1 MDKENNS
8 GKPFINE
15 KIRKKPINTRRL
27 FKRTATTA
35 VMAVFFGV
43 IACLTI
49 LLMEPVIN
57 KLVNPEKVTRVSFP
71 EEEVPVDQLLTEQSK
86 AQQEKVQQQEALD
99 KAKEEIVR
107 EVVEGTIQQ
116 QEEEEETRLESY
128 VQVFEEM
135 SAIARSAQPYL
146 VTVVSSTQIESWL
159 RGSYEEEK
167 SFSGIIVADN
177 TQSFL
182 ILVDLQG
189 NTDGHYTIT
198 FADGKYVQA
207 QIQRMDPETGLAVFA
222 IEKSKLEESTIKEIR
237 VADLG
242 SSADQGIV
250 GRPVIAVGSP
260 QGVAGSVSYG
270 FVTANNSQLL
280 VTDANYGVILTDM
293 SAGAGAS
300 GVLLNLSGT
309 VIGMIVDEAQGLSS
323 GGGLVAVG
331 ISELKGLITK
341 LSNNEPWGY
350 LGVRGMGVTSQVHE
364 QTGVPFGAFV
374 AEVESESPAMQSG
387 INNGDIITQI
397 GNTSISSFRELRSML
412 LTTLPGETYTVKVMR
427 QTGDEY
433 QEFEMEVLLSSLT
446 Q

>member
-1 MDKENNS
+1 
-8 GKPFINE
+8 
-15 KIRKKPINTRRL
+15 
-27 FKRTATTA
+27 
-35 VMAVFFGV
+35 MAVFFGV

-86 AQQEKVQQQEALD
+86 AQQEKVQQQEALN

-116 QEEEEETRLESY
+116 QEEEVTGLDAY
-128 VQVFEEM
+128 VEVFEEM

-146 VTVVSSTQIESWL
+146 VTVISSTQIESWL

-222 IEKSKLEESTIKEIR
+222 IEKSRLEESTIKEIR

-270 FVTANNSQLL
+270 FVTSNNSQLQ

-293 SAGAGAS
+293 SAGTGAS

-309 VIGMIVDEAQGLSS
+309 VIGMIVDEAQDLSS

-331 ISELKGLITK
+331 ISELKGLIAK

-364 QTGVPFGAFV
+364 QTNVPFGAFV

-387 INNGDIITQI
+387 ITNGDIITQI
-397 GNTSISSFRELRSML
+397 GNNSISSFRELRSML

-427 QTGDEY
+427 QTGDGY
-433 QEFEMEVLLSSLT
+433 QEYEMEVLLSSLT
-446 Q
+446 QQWE